1 MGDGDKR
8 AAAAFDKVLLSVLNE
23 AGLLKGQ
30 PEGGVH
36 ARDRV
41 VELLIQH
48 GWNLPQSWEDCRD
61 NGHNDPTSIPEG
73 VTITYDTP
81 SPFRGTE

>member
-1 MGDGDKR
+1 MTEADKR
-8 AAAAFDKVLLSVLNE
+8 AAAAFDKVLLSALGE

-30 PEGGVH
+30 PEGGAH

-48 GWNLPQSWEDCRD
+48 GWNLPQSAEDCAA
-61 NGHNDPTSIPEG
+61 NGHADPST
-73 VTITYDTP
+73 TA
-81 SPFRGTE
+81 